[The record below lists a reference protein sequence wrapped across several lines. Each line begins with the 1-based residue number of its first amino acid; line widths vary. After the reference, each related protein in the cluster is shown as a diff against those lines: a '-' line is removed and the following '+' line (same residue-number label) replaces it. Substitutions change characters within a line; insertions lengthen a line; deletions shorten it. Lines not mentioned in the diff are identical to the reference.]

1 MDVNEHERI
10 SNFTL
15 GYKFKKKRKN
25 IAFMA
30 VLHFTVTVGPSKMTI
45 VPLNEYEMYSVE
57 RYSVSLSSE

>member
-1 MDVNEHERI
+1 MREYQTLHLDTNE
-10 SNFTL
+10 
-15 GYKFKKKRKN
+15 KKKRKN